1 MAESLEEYIERLIT
15 PPEAQ
20 TLVVED
26 MTTFDWASL
35 EDASV
40 PSILLKVANAHDWH
54 SEENAQEVMR
64 VLKPGGYVAVIPP
77 EDDKY
82 GYKGACALEDAGMQ
96 VRDSITVLDDP
107 DEFTYCPKPS
117 QKEKNRGLEGKNTHP
132 TVKPIKMMKKLI
144 EKCSLE
150 GFILDPFLGSGTT
163 GVAAQISGRPFI
175 GMELS
180 DEYID
185 TAKRRVNHA
194 KTNPKDYEDC

>member
-1 MAESLEEYIERLIT
+1 
-15 PPEAQ
+15 
-20 TLVVED
+20 
-26 MTTFDWASL
+26 
-35 EDASV
+35 
-40 PSILLKVANAHDWH
+40 
-54 SEENAQEVMR
+54 
-64 VLKPGGYVAVIPP
+64 
-77 EDDKY
+77 
-82 GYKGACALEDAGMQ
+82 
-96 VRDSITVLDDP
+96 
-107 DEFTYCPKPS
+107 
-117 QKEKNRGLEGKNTHP
+117 
-132 TVKPIKMMKKLI
+132 MKKLI